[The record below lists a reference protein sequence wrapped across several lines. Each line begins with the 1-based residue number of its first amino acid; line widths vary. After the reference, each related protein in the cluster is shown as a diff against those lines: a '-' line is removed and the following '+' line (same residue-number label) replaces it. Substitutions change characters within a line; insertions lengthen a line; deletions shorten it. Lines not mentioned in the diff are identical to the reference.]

1 MPVYEFRCN
10 DCRKAFKLVK
20 SIKDYDS
27 GTVKCPRCGK
37 RKTVERI
44 WSRVYAVTSKKS

>member
-10 DCRKAFKLVK
+10 DCRKAFKIIK

-27 GTVKCPRCGK
+27 STVKCPRCRK
-37 RKTVERI
+37 RKPVERI
-44 WSRVYAVTSKKS
+44 WSRVYTVTSRKS

>member
-10 DCRKAFKLVK
+10 DCRKAFELVK

-27 GTVKCPRCGK
+27 GTVKCPKCGK
-37 RKTVERI
+37 RKGVERI
-44 WSRVYAVTSKKS
+44 WSQVYAVTSKKS

>member
-10 DCRKAFKLVK
+10 DCRKAFQLVK
-20 SIKDYDS
+20 SIKDYGS

-44 WSRVYAVTSKKS
+44 WSQVYTVTSKKS